1 MNRVSEYDIRKGK
14 IQTLRELGIVPFAQ
28 TWAQKN
34 RISDVTII
42 DSSSLRPIEEI
53 LTCPRQEVTLAGRL
67 MLKRVSG
74 KLSFAQLKDETG
86 TLQLMFEYQQSKLLN
101 GSSS

>member
-34 RISDVTII
+34 RISDVTEGFLLFSMP
-42 DSSSLRPIEEI
+42 DDI
-53 LTCPRQEVTLAGRL
+53 L
-67 MLKRVSG
+67 
-74 KLSFAQLKDETG
+74 
-86 TLQLMFEYQQSKLLN
+86 
-101 GSSS
+101 